1 MLVTIFRAFCTSSTE
16 KMVKILNVAE
26 KNDAAKSIAAVMSR
40 GSARKRE
47 GFSKFNKIYEYEY
60 NILNHNN
67 CTMTMTSVSGH
78 LLGLD
83 FVGNYKKWYSCNPVA
98 LFDVEVEKYCPQ
110 NFTDIKRT
118 LEREVRGAHSLII
131 WTDGDREGEN
141 IGFEIIQ
148 VCRSVKPNIPIYRA
162 KFSEITP
169 QAIQRA
175 CRNLVEPDKNTS
187 DAVDVRQ
194 ELDLRI
200 GAAFTRFQTL
210 RLQKIFPEV
219 LSDQLISYGSCQFP
233 TLGFV
238 VERYKQVQAFVP
250 EPFWKIKVTHKQEE
264 STIEFN
270 WKRVRLFDNTAC
282 LVLYEHCTENPTA
295 TVKDVKCKSKSKWR
309 PQPLD
314 TVELE
319 KLASRKL
326 RINAK
331 ETMKIAEK
339 LYTEGYIS
347 YPRTETNKFPSDL
360 DLGRLVEQQTV
371 DGDWGDF
378 ARRVLEQGPQPRNG
392 KKTDQ
397 AHPPI
402 HPTKYCDRLQ
412 GNEKRVYEFIVRHF
426 LATCSRD
433 AQGQETVVEIDI
445 ADEKFSAQGLMITAR
460 NYLDVYPYERWN
472 AKVIPVYSQGDSF
485 QPNSI
490 EMIES
495 ETSAPSLLSE
505 ADLIALMDK
514 HGIGTDA
521 THAEHI
527 ETIKSR
533 MYVGLQGDN
542 RFIPGH
548 LGMGLVE
555 GYDAMGYEMSKPH
568 LRAELEADLT
578 RICAGQKDKNVVL
591 EEQKQKYKQVFIE
604 ACRQALKID
613 EALAKYLGEA
623 QPLPAEHALE
633 TLASSPIKKCPNC
646 GQDMMLKTKKDGKG
660 FYIGCMGYPD
670 CRNAVWLPDFVLE
683 ATAENT
689 FCHTCDGVRLIKF
702 KFKRGSVPPM
712 VPTEYCGCIGGCDDI
727 LIEALNLNRSMGS
740 SQRPTSF
747 SNQSNLSDSGIGSTY
762 SSDCSGRTSN
772 GPTQATQNQR
782 RQTTSLSNGSNNR
795 QNKSKTTS
803 QRQSYNNT
811 NNTQEG
817 YGNQGG
823 RVPLVSVSPFN
834 RNAPTGD
841 GNAIVCSCGEDALL
855 LTVRKEGPNTGRQFY
870 KCGSSKCN
878 FFLWADETPNDDDG
892 GGGHSLYNRSTS
904 TPYRGNPP
912 PPAANT
918 EDNKCN
924 CGNLPKKL
932 SVQKEGPNKG
942 RQFLAC
948 NKPRGEGCNFFQWV
962 DESGSS
968 ENTGGMWNKG
978 GDSKRH
984 GGSNSGGPTTKK
996 ARKCGL
1002 CGEEGHTRKTC
1013 PHK

>member
-1 MLVTIFRAFCTSSTE
+1 
-16 KMVKILNVAE
+16 
-26 KNDAAKSIAAVMSR
+26 
-40 GSARKRE
+40 
-47 GFSKFNKIYEYEY
+47 
-60 NILNHNN
+60 
-67 CTMTMTSVSGH
+67 MTMTSVSGH

-118 LEREVRGAHSLII
+118 LEREVRGVHALII
-131 WTDGDREGEN
+131 WTDCDREGEN
-141 IGFEIIQ
+141 IGYEVIQ
-148 VCRSVKPNIPIYRA
+148 VCKSVKPNLRVYRA
-162 KFSEITP
+162 RFSEITP

-175 CRNLVEPDKNTS
+175 CRNLVEPDQNTS

-210 RLQKIFPEV
+210 RLQKIFPQV

-264 STIEFN
+264 STIDFN

-347 YPRTETNKFPSDL
+347 YPRTETNKFPPDL

-371 DGDWGDF
+371 DGVWGEF
-378 ARRVLEQGPQPRNG
+378 ARQVLEQGPRPRNG
-392 KKTDQ
+392 SKTDQ

-402 HPTKYCDRLQ
+402 HPTKYTDRLQ

-426 LATCSRD
+426 LATCSSD
-433 AQGQETVVEIDI
+433 AQGQETIVEIDI
-445 ADEKFSAQGLMITAR
+445 AEEKFSAQGLMITAR
-460 NYLDVYPYERWN
+460 NYLEVYPYDRWN

-495 ETSAPSLLSE
+495 ETSPPSLLSE

-521 THAEHI
+521 THADHI

-542 RFIPGH
+542 KFIPGH

-578 RICAGQKDKNVVL
+578 RICEGRKDKNVVL

-623 QPLPAEHALE
+623 QPMPAEHALE

-660 FYIGCMGYPD
+660 FYIGCMGYPN

-683 ATAENT
+683 ATAVDT
-689 FCHTCDGVRLIKF
+689 SCQTCAGVRLIKF

-712 VPTEYCGCIGGCDDI
+712 VPTEYCGCIGGCDEM
-727 LIEALNLNRSMGS
+727 LSEALNLNRNMSS
-740 SQRPTSF
+740 SQRPATL
-747 SNQSNLSDSGIGSTY
+747 SNQTNLSDSGIGSTY
-762 SSDCSGRTSN
+762 NSQASGRT
-772 GPTQATQNQR
+772 
-782 RQTTSLSNGSNNR
+782 NNR
-795 QNKSKTTS
+795 PSQST
-803 QRQSYNNT
+803 QRQNISTYNSSTN
-811 NNTQEG
+811 NNTQT
-817 YGNQGG
+817 GNGVQGG
-823 RVPLVSVSPFN
+823 NSRVPLVSVSPFN
-834 RNAPTGD
+834 RNTSAPAASG
-841 GNAIVCSCGEDALL
+841 GNAIVCSCGDDALL

-878 FFLWADETPNDDDG
+878 FFLWADETPDIDG
-892 GGGHSLYNRSTS
+892 GGGGGGNTTHNRNTSTS
-904 TPYRGNPP
+904 GRGNHPP
-912 PPAANT
+912 LSGNSGG
-918 EDNKCN
+918 EECH
-924 CGNLPKKL
+924 CGNTAKKL
-932 SVQKEGPNKG
+932 SVQKDGPNKG

-948 NKPRGEGCNFFQWV
+948 SKPRGEGCNFFQWV
-962 DESGSS
+962 DEMGSN
-968 ENTGGMWNKG
+968 ENTGGGSEWNQRGDNKRRG
-978 GDSKRH
+978 GA
-984 GGSNSGGPTTKK
+984 NSGGPVTKK